1 MSVTKQLNKLDERIA
16 AAEREVRELGQRERE
31 AQAELAAARDALA
44 SHFEQEAAD
53 PTPSKL
59 HNNLTAADKVEQ
71 PWAERKQGLARRLA
85 KLRQERGQFISD
97 NAASL
102 IEAQRED
109 AHRVTDQVVGLLE
122 GIERV
127 ERDYHVQ
134 AQRCVD
140 LIQPVDGV
148 QATDVPLV
156 DLTSLKSE
164 AARILERGVP
174 APVPRQFTP
183 DQDADPTIR
192 SAA

>member
-1 MSVTKQLNKLDERIA
+1 MA
-16 AAEREVRELGQRERE
+16 
-31 AQAELAAARDALA
+31 
-44 SHFEQEAAD
+44 
-53 PTPSKL
+53 SKL
-59 HNNLTAADKVEQ
+59 HNDLTAARNKVEQ
-71 PWAERKQGLARRLA
+71 PWAERQQGLGRRLA
-85 KLRQERGQFISD
+85 KLRQERGRFLTD
-97 NAASL
+97 NLPAL
-102 IEAQRED
+102 IEAQED
-109 AHRVTDQVVGLLE
+109 AAHPVRDQVVELLE
-122 GIERV
+122 AIERV

-134 AQRCVD
+134 AQRTVD
-140 LIQPVDGV
+140 LVHPVDGI